1 MNSKRKLRWLL
12 ILAVLACAFV
22 TSPARADFESAVA
35 AYDQGAYQEAYRE
48 FEALAD
54 EGDQRAEP
62 YLEKILKIEQAASSE
77 RSETPTDPDTSPAA
91 RSAPSTEWSWGAE
104 GSGDISID
112 WSVDV
117 TPWNPLEH
125 RPAPPLGEGIVVPYH
140 AGVWST
146 LFHLPADATVIVL
159 QHVARIFDARQI
171 YRDLQMIGRNGNKI
185 TLGLLAAFW
194 WFMFLRAL
202 YGFGQFVRR
211 LAKAAVSSV
220 GEDTYRG

>member
-1 MNSKRKLRWLL
+1 MSSNRTLSWLL

-22 TSPARADFESAVA
+22 TSPARADFESAIA
-35 AYDQGAYQEAYRE
+35 AYNQGAYQEAYRE

-62 YLEKILKIEQAASSE
+62 YLEHILKIEPAAASN
-77 RSETPTDPDTSPAA
+77 RPETPTDPDTSPAA

-104 GSGDISID
+104 GPGDISID
-112 WSVDV
+112 WE
-117 TPWNPLEH
+117 PWNPFEQ
-125 RPAPPLGEGIVVPYH
+125 ATEPPPRMEVVVPYH
-140 AGVWST
+140 ASVWST
-146 LFHLPADATVIVL
+146 LLLLPADATVNGV
-159 QHVARIFDARQI
+159 QYVARLFDAERI
-171 YRDLQMIGRNGNKI
+171 YRDLQMISRNGNKI

-202 YGFGQFVRR
+202 YGVGQFLGR